1 MTLLYIPYKVI
12 NAKAVFL
19 VSPLLSIS
27 LSLIHRSEVM
37 ITHQHCKNPT
47 NQSKMFSKSPDLV
60 RNSLQ
65 IQINKQ
71 QEEEDK
77 YYLSSR
83 SSILSKENNPSFRF
97 YNNYDGAVPFL
108 WESRPGTPKCSF
120 NETTLIPPLTPPP
133 SYFNSNEK
141 SSSSSSSSPRSR
153 SSKLLHVLFPK
164 MMNLKKSNS
173 SVSSSSLSFSS
184 SSSSPSSN
192 LSTVV
197 PVSTSPKKYYQH
209 RLRGGRRGL
218 SFDSRVDY
226 HDEEE
231 DIIGS
236 SPTSTLCFF
245 GIGKGN

>member
-1 MTLLYIPYKVI
+1 
-12 NAKAVFL
+12 
-19 VSPLLSIS
+19 
-27 LSLIHRSEVM
+27 M
-37 ITHQHCKNPT
+37 ITNHHRKNPT

-71 QEEEDK
+71 QQEEDK

-83 SSILSKENNPSFRF
+83 LSPSSILSKENNPSFRF

-120 NETTLIPPLTPPP
+120 NETTLLPPLTPPP
-133 SYFNSNEK
+133 SYYYFDSNKK
-141 SSSSSSSSPRSR
+141 SSSSSSSRSR

-173 SVSSSSLSFSS
+173 IVSSSSSSFSS
-184 SSSSPSSN
+184 SSSSSSSN

-209 RLRGGRRGL
+209 RLRGGSRGL
-218 SFDSRVDY
+218 SFDSRVEY
-226 HDEEE
+226 HDEGE

-245 GIGKGN
+245 GFGKGSTSSRRSSLEHADDHRHL

>member
-1 MTLLYIPYKVI
+1 
-12 NAKAVFL
+12 
-19 VSPLLSIS
+19 
-27 LSLIHRSEVM
+27 
-37 ITHQHCKNPT
+37 
-47 NQSKMFSKSPDLV
+47 MFSKSPDLV

-71 QEEEDK
+71 QQEEKDK

-83 SSILSKENNPSFRF
+83 SSPSSILSKEKNPSFRF

-120 NETTLIPPLTPPP
+120 NETTLLPPLTPPP
-133 SYFNSNEK
+133 SYYYFDSNK
-141 SSSSSSSSPRSR
+141 KPIKNSSSSPSSR
-153 SSKLLHVLFPK
+153 SFKLLHVLFPK

-173 SVSSSSLSFSS
+173 SVSSSSLSSSSLSS
-184 SSSSPSSN
+184 SST

-197 PVSTSPKKYYQH
+197 PVSTSPKKYYLH

-226 HDEEE
+226 DRDQEE

-236 SPTSTLCFF
+236 SPTSTMCFF
-245 GIGKGN
+245 GIGKGSTSSRRSSSGGLLAGR

>member
-1 MTLLYIPYKVI
+1 
-12 NAKAVFL
+12 
-19 VSPLLSIS
+19 
-27 LSLIHRSEVM
+27 
-37 ITHQHCKNPT
+37 
-47 NQSKMFSKSPDLV
+47 MFSKSPGLV

-71 QEEEDK
+71 QKEEEDK

-83 SSILSKENNPSFRF
+83 SSPSSILSKENNPSFRF

-120 NETTLIPPLTPPP
+120 NETTLLPPLTPPP
-133 SYFNSNEK
+133 SYYYFNSNK
-141 SSSSSSSSPRSR
+141 KPSSSSSSSSRSR

-173 SVSSSSLSFSS
+173 SVSSSSSSSSFSS
-184 SSSSPSSN
+184 SSSSN

-197 PVSTSPKKYYQH
+197 PVSTSPKKYYLH

-226 HDEEE
+226 DHDQEE

-245 GIGKGN
+245 SIGKGSTSSRSSSSGGLLGGR